1 MKAKRTEVGK
11 AIEKLVKAGKPLSGL
26 LVGMASSV
34 GVAAESE
41 VKAPQLAG
49 VPLPPP
55 RIVATNKVSEVH
67 GRMVRGR
74 TKPVVMGKMPVAFV
88 RQDVKSPPVS
98 VELYLVVEGDTLTK
112 IAKRHKTTM
121 DFGLS
126 RGLAI
131 FVLLGVDDLVLF
143 AWIEFAPK
151 EAGTNVGCSIGVQ
164 RDIPWQGVDEDGEE
178 IIGHVFMLCGNEF
191 DRLNLSAG
199 RQS

>member
-26 LVGMASSV
+26 LVGMASFV

-74 TKPVVMGKMPVAFV
+74 TKPVVMGKMPVASV

-112 IAKRHKTTM
+112 IAKRHKTTVAE
-121 DFGLS
+121 L
-126 RGLAI
+126 
-131 FVLLGVDDLVLF
+131 
-143 AWIEFAPK
+143 K
-151 EAGTNVGCSIGVQ
+151 
-164 RDIPWQGVDEDGEE
+164 
-178 IIGHVFMLCGNEF
+178 
-191 DRLNLSAG
+191 RLNGFDDVRANDIKAG
-199 RQS
+199 EVIRVASEPEPPVTTNSVNEAEGPMMEGGDVIMGAAPVE

>member
-1 MKAKRTEVGK
+1 MC
-11 AIEKLVKAGKPLSGL
+11 ISW
-26 LVGMASSV
+26 
-34 GVAAESE
+34 
-41 VKAPQLAG
+41 
-49 VPLPPP
+49 
-55 RIVATNKVSEVH
+55 
-67 GRMVRGR
+67 
-74 TKPVVMGKMPVAFV
+74 
-88 RQDVKSPPVS
+88 
-98 VELYLVVEGDTLTK
+98 
-112 IAKRHKTTM
+112 M

-151 EAGTNVGCSIGVQ
+151 EAGTNVGCSICVQ

-191 DRLNLSAG
+191 DRLNLSTG